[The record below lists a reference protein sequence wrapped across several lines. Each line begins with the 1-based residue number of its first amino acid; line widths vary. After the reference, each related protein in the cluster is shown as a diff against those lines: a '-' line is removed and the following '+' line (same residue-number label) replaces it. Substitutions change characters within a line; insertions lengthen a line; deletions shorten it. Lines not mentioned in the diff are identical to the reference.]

1 MASANYVVTPKNGA
15 YVQISTANAL
25 RDGTGTLG
33 TVFTAASSSA
43 GSRIDRIAIVAT
55 GTTTAGMIRL
65 FVANSAGSSIRLIRE
80 IPVIAITPSA
90 TQPSFALD
98 LSFDNGLIL
107 ENGAS
112 LRASTNNAES
122 FNIQPIVAG
131 DFV

>member
-15 YVQISTANAL
+15 FAQASVANAG
-25 RDGTGTLG
+25 RDGTGTLV
-33 TVFTAASSSA
+33 TVYTAAASA
-43 GSRIDRIAIVAT
+43 LGSRVDRLVIAAT

-65 FVANSAGSSIRLIRE
+65 YVANSAGTAIRMIRE

-90 TQPSFALD
+90 TQPAFLVEVV
-98 LSFDNGLIL
+98 FDNGLIL
-107 ENGAS
+107 ENAAT
-112 LRASTNNAES
+112 LRASTNNAET

>member
-15 YVQISTANAL
+15 FVQVSTANTN

-43 GSRIDRIAIVAT
+43 GSRIDRVAIKAT

-65 FVANSAGSSIRLIRE
+65 FVANSAATSIRLIKE
-80 IPVIAITPSA
+80 IPVIAITPSG
-90 TQPSFALD
+90 TQPSFGVEVV
-98 LSFDNGLIL
+98 FDNGLIL
-107 ENGAS
+107 ENAAT
-112 LRASTNNAES
+112 LRASTHNAET
-122 FNIQPIVAG
+122 FNVQPIVAG